1 MRDAARFLPSR
12 AVVLAIV
19 RRLGSFTAGLCLA
32 LLAATGGGRADDVS
46 ERFAIA
52 RLFTEPAMSQSWFTP
67 SFLAAVPLEQMRV
80 ITSGMT
86 AQLGAYRSIQ
96 QNIDSFT
103 LHFANGS
110 VQATVQM
117 DGDAIAALRFYDTQS
132 DAASARLAALFTE
145 KEISAD
151 WFAPAFLAQ
160 APAAQIQGAVS
171 GVRTQ
176 LGRFQSADASSD
188 GSYTVRFDRGTDRVQ
203 VTLDGDGKVS
213 ALSLDPPALSAP
225 Q

>member
-1 MRDAARFLPSR
+1 M
-12 AVVLAIV
+12 
-19 RRLGSFTAGLCLA
+19 AGLCLA
-32 LLAATGGGRADDVS
+32 LLATSGSGRADDVS

-52 RLFTEPAMSQSWFTP
+52 RLFTEPVMSQSWFTP
-67 SFLAAVPLEQMRV
+67 SFLAAMPLERV
-80 ITSGMT
+80 SAITTGIT
-86 AQLGAYRSIQ
+86 GQLGPYQSIQ

-103 LHFANGS
+103 VRFANGS

-117 DGDAIAALRFYDTQS
+117 DGDAIAALRFFDTQS
-132 DAASARLAALFTE
+132 DAASGSLAALFSSE
-145 KEISAD
+145 KISTD

-160 APAAQIQGAVS
+160 FPAAQIQSAVS
-171 GVRTQ
+171 DIRKQ

-188 GSYTVRFDRGTDRVQ
+188 GSYTVTFDKGTDRVQ
-203 VTLDGDGKVS
+203 ITLDGDGKVS